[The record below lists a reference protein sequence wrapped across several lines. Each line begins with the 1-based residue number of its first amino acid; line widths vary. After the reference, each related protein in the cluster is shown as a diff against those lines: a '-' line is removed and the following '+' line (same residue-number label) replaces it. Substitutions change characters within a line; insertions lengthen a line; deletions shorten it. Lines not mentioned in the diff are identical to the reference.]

1 MSEATQAL
9 KAKPVLGGVLGI
21 IAGLAIAVVLQQQ
34 GVWPLDRILV
44 FLLTALIGG
53 LGVLLGSI
61 GRATSTG
68 SLATMLVILGA
79 MAVWGALG
87 LAAAGE
93 RGQLNGGCTVS
104 ASSPIDSTVVT
115 DTSRGNPFA
124 LDPDG
129 GVSWTGTS
137 PTVFQDFEWEVWV
150 DFAGFPVVLE
160 SGFEEN
166 DDEDTTTSGSEP
178 NVTAYGEAQG
188 IPMDELRGVF
198 IVGGFA
204 ASCDGFAFLELVSDG
219 FLETTAA
226 KIAAAVAVIALIAL
240 IAIAMGGRRGDTTE
254 ASPQPDT
261 PF

>member
-1 MSEATQAL
+1 MSEASQAL
-9 KAKPVLGGVLGI
+9 KAKPVLGGVLGVLG
-21 IAGLAIAVVLQQQ
+21 GLALAVVLQQQ

-44 FLLTALIGG
+44 FLLPALLGG
-53 LGVLLGSI
+53 LGVLVGSI

-68 SLATMLVILGA
+68 SQAAMLVILLG
-79 MAVWGALG
+79 MAVWGGIG
-87 LAAAGE
+87 LVDAGQ
-93 RGQLNGGCTVS
+93 RGQLNGGCSVS
-104 ASSPIDSTVVT
+104 ASSPLDSTVIT
-115 DTSRGNPFA
+115 DTSRGDPFS

-129 GVSWTGTS
+129 GISWTGSS

-150 DFAGFPVVLE
+150 DFAGFEIVLE
-160 SGFEEN
+160 DGFEEN
-166 DDEDTTTSGSEP
+166 DDADTTTSGSEA

-204 ASCDGFAFLELVSDG
+204 ASCDGYAFLELVSDG

-226 KIAAAVAVIALIAL
+226 KVAAAVVLLALIGL
-240 IAIAMGGRRGDTTE
+240 IAIAMIGLRTRSIEESPGTE
-254 ASPQPDT
+254 T